1 MKALIVVSLLGF
13 CLLGVMTASASAQ
26 AIGPSCL
33 NIAEFAEVAQFF
45 ALPTGGGQLILT
57 GQSLTFGDAYT
68 GSGYLVGS
76 DFTFSVASGL
86 LPGLLEG
93 VLNLSTG
100 QGVGSVT
107 FADTNEIQALTY
119 SLSPPPCAAP

>member
-1 MKALIVVSLLGF
+1 
-13 CLLGVMTASASAQ
+13 
-26 AIGPSCL
+26 
-33 NIAEFAEVAQFF
+33 
-45 ALPTGGGQLILT
+45 
-57 GQSLTFGDAYT
+57 
-68 GSGYLVGS
+68 VGS

-107 FADTNEIQALTY
+107 FADTNEILPLTY
-119 SLSPPPCAAP
+119 SLSAPPCAAP

>member
-45 ALPTGGGQLILT
+45 ALPTGGGQVILT

-86 LPGLLEG
+86 LGLMEG

-107 FADTNEIQALTY
+107 FADTNEIQPLTY
-119 SLSPPPCAAP
+119 SLSAPPCAAP